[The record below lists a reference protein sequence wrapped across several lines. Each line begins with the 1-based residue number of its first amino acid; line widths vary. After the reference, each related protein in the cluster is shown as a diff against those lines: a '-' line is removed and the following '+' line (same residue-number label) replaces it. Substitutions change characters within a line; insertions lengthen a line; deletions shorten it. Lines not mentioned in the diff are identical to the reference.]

1 MTTVLEVEGLTKR
14 FPLRGRRGSVHAV
27 SDVSLAVDEGE
38 SLGLVGESGSGKTTT
53 GRCILRLLDPSSGS
67 IRFRGVDLTAVSGK
81 ELRGLRR
88 QLQVVFQEP
97 YESLNPRLAVA
108 QIVEEPLQLH
118 RRDLSPAE
126 RRARVLELMD
136 RVQLR
141 RDLAGRRPDELSG
154 GQQQRVGIARAIA
167 TDPEFVV
174 LDEPTSSLDVSVRAQ
189 ILELLLALQREQ
201 RLSYLFI
208 SHDLSTIQYSCQRV
222 AVMYLGRI
230 VEVGPTRAVFE
241 DARHPYTR
249 ALLSS
254 ILRPTPGAT
263 RERIVLEGEV
273 PSAVELPSGCPFASR
288 CPLAIAAC
296 RAKRPELEPVDGAG
310 HRVACIRADEVPTL
324 MPKTGGRR

>member
-1 MTTVLEVEGLTKR
+1 VKRTSVLNNV
-14 FPLRGRRGSVHAV
+14 
-27 SDVSLAVDEGE
+27 
-38 SLGLVGESGSGKTTT
+38 LVGRLHDAGT
-53 GRCILRLLDPSSGS
+53 LR
-67 IRFRGVDLTAVSGK
+67 
-81 ELRGLRR
+81 
-88 QLQVVFQEP
+88 
-97 YESLNPRLAVA
+97 SLVGAYRAEDVEIAMQSLERVG
-108 QIVEEPLQLH
+108 IVEK
-118 RRDLSPAE
+118 AYV
-126 RRARVLELMD
+126 RA
-136 RVQLR
+136 
-141 RDLAGRRPDELSG
+141 ANLSG